1 MNITDIS
8 DLYIPSSLSIVE
20 LVESNELSNIY
31 SNKDVLN
38 NYLISKIKKKYCNKC
53 NHMGYINEDIDI
65 TNRSIG
71 KLKPSHFNGSIYYN
85 IQVTFN
91 ICIPLIGCNIKC
103 KIIRKIK

>member
-71 KLKPSHFNGSIYYN
+71 KLKPSHFNGMPIV
-85 IQVTFN
+85 VT
-91 ICIPLIGCNIKC
+91 G
-103 KIIRKIK
+103 R